1 MQPLKLAARRWW
13 VVMPIVFITYSLAY
27 LDRANYG
34 FAAASGM
41 AQDLAMTPGLS
52 SLLGALFFLG
62 YFFFQVPGALY
73 AEKRSVKKLIFA
85 SLIAWGALASLTG
98 VVENAYWLI
107 AIRFM
112 LGVVEAV
119 VMPAMLVY
127 LCYWFTRAERSRANT
142 FLILGN
148 PVTMLW
154 MSVVSGYLVQHFSW
168 RWMFI
173 VEGIPAIVW
182 AFVWWRLADE
192 KPANATWL
200 SEQQKKDLHTTL
212 AAEQEGIKPVKNY
225 AEAFRSPKVIILSV
239 QFFCW
244 SIGVYGFVLW
254 LPSILKQ
261 GQQMD
266 MVEAGWLSA
275 LPYLAAVIG
284 MLAVS
289 WGSDRIQ
296 RRKRFV
302 WPPLLLAALAFYGS
316 YALGTE
322 HFWWSYGLLVLAG
335 ACMYAPYGPFFA
347 IVPEVLP
354 ANVAGGAMALINSM
368 GALGS
373 FAGSYL
379 VGYLNSATGNPGASY
394 LLMSGALVVSAVLTI
409 LLAPGGCDRVK
420 AKGPAQPLTAHH
432 S

>member
-1 MQPLKLAARRWW
+1 MEKLRLINRRWLYI
-13 VVMPIVFITYSLAY
+13 MPIVFITYSLAY

-41 AQDLAMTPGLS
+41 AEDLHITPGLS

-62 YFFFQVPGALY
+62 YFFFQVPGAIY
-73 AEKRSVKKLIFA
+73 AQKNSVKKLIFV
-85 SLIAWGALASLTG
+85 SLILWGGLATLTG
-98 VVENAYWLI
+98 IVSNAYVLI
-107 AIRFM
+107 GIRFM
-112 LGVVEAV
+112 LGVVEAA

-127 LCYWFTRAERSRANT
+127 LCHWFTKAERSRANT

-154 MSVVSGYLVQHFSW
+154 MSVVSGYLVAHFNW

-182 AFVWWRLADE
+182 AFIWWRLADE
-192 KPANATWL
+192 RPAEATWL
-200 SEQQKKDLHTTL
+200 GEEEKAELQRTL
-212 AAEQEGIKPVKNY
+212 EAEQLGIKPVKNY
-225 AEAFRSPKVIILSV
+225 AEAFRSPKVIILAL

-261 GQQMD
+261 GAQMD

-275 LPYLAAVIG
+275 LPYLAAVIA

-289 WGSDRIQ
+289 WGSDKIQ

-302 WPPLLLAALAFYGS
+302 WPPLLVAAVAFYGS
-316 YALGTE
+316 YALGSE
-322 HFWWSYGLLVLAG
+322 HFWWSYSLLVLAG

-347 IVPEVLP
+347 IVPEILP
-354 ANVAGGAMALINSM
+354 SNVAGGAMALINSM

-379 VGYLNSATGNPGASY
+379 VGYLNGVTGNPGASY
-394 LLMSGALVVSAVLTI
+394 LLMSGALLVSVVLT
-409 LLAPGGCDRVK
+409 LLLNPGNESKPVRRRRDLSYK
-420 AKGPAQPLTAHH
+420 AAL
-432 S
+432 